1 MNFSKAFLFTM
12 MVGVSMTAY
21 AQGNDANKIT
31 RLQDTRLWEKEIP
44 AYQKV
49 LSTGKSPAVMEK
61 LADCYRVTGDLEQAE
76 LWYRQALTNGN
87 QSTAL
92 HLNFAKVLQ
101 SNGKYL
107 EAKSQFKIYEE
118 ISGQYEIGEKYI
130 ASCEMAM
137 KVKNDQTRYQ
147 IRPVSQLNT
156 ASSDIVAINGKE
168 EIVFATRGKRKEIGS
183 PNRNRRSTDDYDFY
197 RAPKN
202 TDGSIA
208 GIQSMKGG
216 INSSSDDVSAVKM
229 PGSDLILFTR
239 SGETAV
245 SKKTLGDKQVA
256 PAAEINILGA
266 RGQGKKVGE
275 LEQLPFNLNDGQHNF
290 HPAIH
295 PSGDIIVFASDRPGG
310 YGGVDLYAVQREG
323 GKWTKPVN
331 LGPKVNSQG
340 DELFPTFNKEGN
352 IFFASDGHI
361 GYGGLDLYTAD
372 YKEGAWQAISNM
384 GTGINS
390 SKDDFAIVWD
400 PSTSS
405 GYFTSNRNAATG
417 DDIYAF
423 NRTPGITGQ
432 IFDGMS
438 RESLAGSIVRL
449 RDVNGNEKIIIT
461 DGIGQF
467 SEPCKANS
475 GYILT
480 VDAPGFH
487 TWRDTF
493 WTKSIPQG
501 RDVNMD
507 IFLEVEQV
515 FEMKGRV
522 TDQVNGQYLGD
533 AQVEIMQ
540 GGAVKKTMNASADSA
555 DYRLRLQP
563 GQDYALVFRKEG
575 YIPRILNLSLANFRG
590 VETRVR
596 DVPMVKGDYVMLQG
610 LILEETQNM
619 PLQRA
624 AITIID
630 NRTQL
635 VVDST
640 MSLGNGTFTVALPWD
655 SLANYSIIGA
665 KNGFL
670 SKSLHLERRDS
681 QEMSISI
688 GLEEAKFGLEHSH
701 KIIYYNYNAAN
712 LDLLS
717 KKDLNEI
724 YAFLNENMDAK
735 LEIRSHT
742 DSRGTKQYNLELS
755 RRRSDAVIQYI
766 QARRQIPSERFISW
780 GFGEEYLLND
790 CADGKPCTEEEHAR
804 NRRTDIKI
812 VER

>member
-1 MNFSKAFLFTM
+1 MKFSRAFLFAVM
-12 MVGVSMTAY
+12 MGTTVAAS
-21 AQGNDANKIT
+21 AQGTAPNKIT
-31 RLQDTRLWEKEIP
+31 RLQDTRLWENEIP

-61 LADCYRVTGDLEQAE
+61 LADCYRMTGDLEQAE

-87 QSTAL
+87 QSSAL
-92 HLNFAKVLQ
+92 HLNFGKVLQ
-101 SNGKYL
+101 SNGKYQ

-137 KVKNDQTRYQ
+137 KVKNDQNRYL
-147 IRPVSQLNT
+147 IRPVTQLNT
-156 ASSDIVAINGKE
+156 ASSDIVAINAKD
-168 EIVFATRGKRKEIGS
+168 EIVFATRGKRKEIGA
-183 PNRNRRSTDDYDFY
+183 PNKKRRSTDDYDFY
-197 RAPKN
+197 RATKGG
-202 TDGSIA
+202 DGSVT

-239 SGETAV
+239 AGEAAPTKNTV
-245 SKKTLGDKQVA
+245 GDKQVN
-256 PAAEINILGA
+256 PTEEINILGA
-266 RGQGKKVGE
+266 RANGKKVGA
-275 LEQLPFNLNDGQHNF
+275 LENLPFNLSDGHHNF

-295 PSGDIIVFASDRPGG
+295 PNGNVIVFASDRPGG
-310 YGGVDLYAVQREG
+310 QGGVDLYMVQREA
-323 GKWTKPVN
+323 GKWSKPIN
-331 LGPKVNSQG
+331 LGADVNSEG

-352 IFFASDGHI
+352 LFFASDGHI
-361 GYGGLDLYTAD
+361 GYGGLDLYTSD
-372 YKEGAWQAISNM
+372 YKGDHWGQINNM

-390 SKDDFAIVWD
+390 SKDDFALVWD
-400 PSTSS
+400 PATSS
-405 GYFTSNRNAATG
+405 GYFSSNRNAATG

-423 NRTPGITGQ
+423 ARTPGINGQ

-438 RESLAGSIVRL
+438 REALAGSIVRL
-449 RDVNGNEKIIIT
+449 RDINGNEKIVIT

-475 GYILT
+475 AYILT

-493 WTKSIPQG
+493 WTKNIPQG

-522 TDQVNGQYLGD
+522 NDQADGHLLGD
-533 AQVEIMQ
+533 AQIEIVQ
-540 GGAVKKTMNASADSA
+540 ANAAKKTLSASADSA
-555 DYRLRLQP
+555 DYRFRLQP
-563 GQDYALVFRKEG
+563 GQDYAVIFRKEG

-590 VETRVR
+590 VETRER
-596 DVPMVKGDYVMLQG
+596 DVPMAKGDYVLLQG
-610 LILEETQNM
+610 NIIEEGQKN

-630 NRTQL
+630 NRTQTI
-635 VVDST
+635 VDST
-640 MSLGNGTFTVALPWD
+640 LSLANGTFTVALPWD

-665 KNGFL
+665 KTGYL
-670 SKSLHLERRDS
+670 SKSLHLDTREGK
-681 QEMSISI
+681 EMSVTI
-688 GLEEAKFGLEHSH
+688 GLDEAVFGLDHSH
-701 KIIYYNYNAAN
+701 KIIYYDYNEVN

-724 YAFLNENMDAK
+724 YVFLMENMDAK

-742 DSRGTKQYNLELS
+742 DARGTKQYNLELS
-755 RRRSDAVIQYI
+755 RRRSDAVIKYI
-766 QARRQIPSERFISW
+766 QARRQLPDERFISW

-790 CADGKPCTEEEHAR
+790 CVDGKPCTEEEHAK
-804 NRRTDIKI
+804 NRRTEIKI